1 MPSKANVYIHGPL
14 SDREAV
20 PGVTYIEGNYTNDP
34 EISVDI
40 NYTVARSADDPKKVN
55 ITISGSN
62 LQLQN
67 GTYGYNTWI
76 FASSTDSTARISELT
91 AAANKLLISRD
102 VGNPTGN
109 WGPISN
115 GTGSQSITVEVDSYE
130 STTSHFYL
138 KTAGACDNCNATD
151 HGDLVLAI
159 GENAFGITAG
169 RYSGKARP
177 VAKVAFTVPDIT
189 MNAGRI
195 ISITDNGDNTVTVV
209 ARPGSSKDA
218 NINPVKL
225 NCIEYAFKIDNEWP
239 AKNSEGND
247 TNSSLTFT
255 SSGTGGYTERTKNED
270 DNKYDYSFVIPIP
283 PNATNFRV
291 RTRTKGNFG
300 ASAFSNAQYHTKA
313 VNYYAAPS
321 APTNLYYSSKGI
333 TNNPK
338 SRTKNDLTWVWSGA
352 SPFNSFDCNEIKGY
366 RVYLFKVLTENGT
379 PVAGSAGNSVADLA
393 NLKASY
399 GDIQAITSNKGTS
412 GYEIATTRSTSDNV
426 DISFNPK
433 KSGFAGKNVC
443 YCRVYAYST
452 NGVNTKLF
460 SSYIEGFC
468 VLYNSAIVWVKTG
481 ESATDWTEG
490 IPYIRLEKTDG
501 TIEWREADSVLVK
514 TSDNNYTT
522 DQSEWTEST

>member
-1 MPSKANVYIHGPL
+1 MATTTVRVHGTRKD
-14 SDREAV
+14 SGIYENY
-20 PGVTYIEGNYTNDP
+20 TGNYSYDP
-34 EISVDI
+34 EIAFSCT
-40 NYTVARSADDPKKVN
+40 YTAARSTTDPKTVN
-55 ITISGSN
+55 ITISGSD
-62 LQLQN
+62 LEREN
-67 GTYGYNTWI
+67 GYYGYNIWI
-76 FASSTDSTARISELT
+76 FASSTDTTARISELT
-91 AAANKLLISRD
+91 TAANKLLISRD
-102 VGNPTGN
+102 ADHPENDEYWST
-109 WGPISN
+109 ISS
-115 GTGSQSITVEVDSYE
+115 GKGQKTIQVKVDSYE
-130 STTSHFYL
+130 SATGCFYI
-138 KTAGACDNCNATD
+138 KTAGACGNCND
-151 HGDLVLAI
+151 GQVSAI
-159 GENAFGITAG
+159 GTNNFGIENG

-189 MNAGRI
+189 MNAGQI
-195 ISITDNGDNTVTVV
+195 ISIKDNGDNTVTVV
-209 ARPGSSKDA
+209 ARPGSSKNA
-218 NINPVKL
+218 ELNPVDL
-225 NCIEYAFKIDNEWP
+225 SLLEYAFKVDDKWP

-247 TNSSLTFT
+247 TNSSLTFKA
-255 SSGTGGYTERTKNED
+255 SGSDGYTERTKNED

-283 PNATNFRV
+283 PKATNFRV
-291 RTRTKGNFG
+291 RTRTKGKFG
-300 ASAFSNAQYHTKA
+300 ASAFSNAQYDFEE
-313 VNYYAAPS
+313 VDYYAAPS

-338 SRTKNDLTWVWSGA
+338 SRIKNDLTWVWNGA
-352 SPFNSFDCNEIKGY
+352 NPFNSFDCNKIKGY
-366 RVYLFKVLTENGT
+366 RVYLFKVLTEDGT
-379 PVAGSAGNSVADLA
+379 PVTGSTGNSMADLVD
-393 NLKASY
+393 LKASY

-412 GYEIATTRSTSDNV
+412 GYEIATTRSKSDNV

-452 NGVNTKLF
+452 NGVDTKLF

-514 TSDNNYTT
+514 TSDNSGTT